1 MGWVW
6 CLRFP
11 SQGEFHR
18 HRYPKVVC
26 PSHAFICMTVSRIPC
41 RNSFLGYG
49 IDYRASPR
57 AALINIAFSGAATY
71 RRFSNIADR
80 MIYYFVEIPN
90 SPDDI
95 QHPAVREV
103 LRYMQLPHGVEIY
116 YDGDL
121 PSCSGMGFS
130 SAFTVG
136 VLHAL
141 HGLKTAVPGK
151 HQLVLEGTG
160 WNRKF

>member
-6 CLRFP
+6 SRRFP
-11 SQGEFHR
+11 SQGEFHS

-26 PSHAFICMTVSRIPC
+26 PSHAFICMTVSRIPF
-41 RNSFLGYG
+41 RNSILGHG

-71 RRFSNIADR
+71 RRFSNIGDWV
-80 MIYYFVEIPN
+80 IYYFVEIPN
-90 SPDDI
+90 SPDNI

-160 WNRKF
+160 SNRKF

>member
-6 CLRFP
+6 SRRFL
-11 SQGEFHR
+11 SQGEFHS

-26 PSHAFICMTVSRIPC
+26 PSHAFICMTVSRIPF
-41 RNSFLGYG
+41 RNSILGHG

-71 RRFSNIADR
+71 RRFSNIGDWV
-80 MIYYFVEIPN
+80 IYYFVEIPN
-90 SPDDI
+90 SPDNI

-160 WNRKF
+160 SNRKF

>member
-6 CLRFP
+6 SLRFL

-57 AALINIAFSGAATY
+57 AALIHIAFSGAATY

-116 YDGDL
+116 YDANF
-121 PSCSGMGFS
+121 PTCSGMGLS
-130 SAFTVG
+130 SAFPVG

-141 HGLKTAVPGK
+141 YGLKTAVPGK

-160 WNRKF
+160 SNRKF

>member
-26 PSHAFICMTVSRIPC
+26 PSHAFICMTVSRIPF
-41 RNSFLGYG
+41 RNSILGHG

-71 RRFSNIADR
+71 RRFSNIGDR
-80 MIYYFVEIPN
+80 VIYYFVEIPN
-90 SPDDI
+90 SPDNI

-116 YDGDL
+116 YDGDF

-160 WNRKF
+160 SNRKF